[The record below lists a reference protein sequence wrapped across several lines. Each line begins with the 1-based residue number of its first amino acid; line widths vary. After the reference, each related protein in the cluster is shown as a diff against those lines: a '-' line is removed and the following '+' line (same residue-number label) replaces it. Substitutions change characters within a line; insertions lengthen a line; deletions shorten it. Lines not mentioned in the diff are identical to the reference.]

1 MTLYLNYWTLVS
13 FCLMT
18 ITAPYWPVL
27 PSWPAFV
34 LCLAVLL
41 LSVQYRKVRCLLGL
55 VFAFIVIIFHGNVL
69 KTQTETLFHAGQDI
83 TIKGEVDSFF
93 KANNFGYQGIIL
105 IRSINGRRLNTFSQP
120 KVRLTSP
127 VKHNLGETI
136 FADISVKPIHGL
148 MNGVGFDAEKHAF
161 SVGVVGSATLSQ
173 KQSFYTVSGQS
184 LRQST
189 VKRLAEYT
197 DLLKLK
203 GVIEALVFGSR
214 NNISLDTW
222 QGLQQTGLSH
232 LIAISGLHI
241 GIVFG
246 IGWWVGL
253 CFLRLVPVGT
263 YAPIIFGVVCAF
275 CYAGLA
281 GFSLPT
287 VRALIM
293 CCIFCFYQRRWGN
306 VPASYKWLSTLTV
319 LLCIEPF
326 STVSSSIWLSMSAVG
341 VILIFLSL
349 RSLTSSL
356 LIRLVLMQVLISIAM
371 APITALLFNGL
382 SLASV
387 VYNLVFV
394 PWFSL
399 VVIPMVFIAL
409 SLTILGVDVA
419 WLWRMVDVSLVP
431 MMSTLEWAD
440 WGWISLSD
448 RDVSFV
454 MLVVVFAFIAV
465 FVKRNSL
472 LIIAVV
478 LSFVWVDWKPKPQ
491 WQLTI
496 LDVGHGLSVV
506 IRQGSKTMIYDTGA
520 AWQSSSIA
528 RRLLTPYLQVVG
540 TNSLDY
546 LVLSHFDN
554 DHAGDW
560 QYVEQKWQANRV
572 IASQRVPGAI
582 PCVRGNHWQWDNLQI
597 EALWP
602 PTITRR
608 AYNPHSCVLKITH
621 QTSGFSVLLT
631 GDVERVAEWIL
642 VRAPEA
648 LKADVVL
655 VPHHGSQ
662 TSSIVPFVAANDAKW
677 AVASTA
683 KNGRWNLP
691 KPQVVERYRKQGA
704 QWMDTGNFGRIMF
717 NFYTNKIEVDALRL
731 TKGQSWYRQMLR
743 KGVE

>member
-27 PSWPAFV
+27 PSWPALIV
-34 LCLAVLL
+34 CLAVLL

-55 VFAFIVIIFHGNVL
+55 VFACIVIILHGNVL

-83 TIKGEVDSFF
+83 TINGEVDSFF
-93 KANNFGYQGIIL
+93 KANNFGYQGILL

-127 VKHNLGETI
+127 VKHKLGETI
-136 FADISVKPIHGL
+136 VADISVKPIHGL

-161 SVGVVGSATLSQ
+161 SAGIVGSATLSQ
-173 KQSFYTVSGQS
+173 KQSFYSISGQS

-189 VKRLAEYT
+189 ITRLTGST
-197 DLLKLK
+197 DLLEHK

-214 NNISLDTW
+214 NNISLQTW
-222 QGLQQTGLSH
+222 QGLQQSGLSH

-246 IGWWVGL
+246 IGWWMGRTV
-253 CFLRLVPVGT
+253 LRLLPAAT
-263 YAPIIFGVVCAF
+263 YAPIIFGMVCAF
-275 CYAGLA
+275 CYAALA

-287 VRALIM
+287 IRALIM
-293 CCIFCFYQRRWGN
+293 CCIFCFFQRRWGD
-306 VPASYKWLSTLTV
+306 VSASYKWLFTFTV
-319 LLCIEPF
+319 LLCIDPF
-326 STVSSSIWLSMSAVG
+326 STVSSSIWLSMLAVG

-349 RSLTSSL
+349 RSLTSSF
-356 LIRLVLMQVLISIAM
+356 ITRLMLMQVLISIAM

-382 SLASV
+382 SLASLL
-387 VYNLVFV
+387 YNLVFV

-399 VVIPMVFIAL
+399 VVIPMTFAAL
-409 SLTILGVDVA
+409 CLTVSVDNVG
-419 WLWRMVDVSLVP
+419 WLWRILDISIMP
-431 MMSTLEWAD
+431 MMSTLDWAS
-440 WGWISLSD
+440 WGWLSLSQ
-448 RDVSFV
+448 REVSAV
-454 MLVVVFAFIAV
+454 MLIVVFARFAM
-465 FVKRNSL
+465 FVQRSTQV
-472 LIIAVV
+472 IIAAV
-478 LSFVWVDWKPKPQ
+478 LCLIWIEWKPKPQ

-506 IRQGSKTMIYDTGA
+506 IRQGNKTMVYDTGA
-520 AWQSSSIA
+520 AWQSSSVA
-528 RRLLTPYLQVVG
+528 RQLLTPYLQAVG
-540 TNSLDY
+540 ATSLDY

-560 QYVEQKWQANRV
+560 RYVEKKWQASYV
-572 IASQRVPGAI
+572 IASQRIPGAI
-582 PCVRGNHWQWDNLQI
+582 PCERGNHWQWDNLRI
-597 EALWP
+597 DALWP
-602 PTITRR
+602 PKITGR

-642 VRAPEA
+642 VREPEA
-648 LKADVVL
+648 LKADVAL

-662 TSSIVPFVAANDAKW
+662 TSSIGPFVESIDAQW
-677 AVASTA
+677 AIASTA
-683 KNGRWNLP
+683 KSGRWSLP
-691 KPQVVERYRKQGA
+691 KPQVVERYRKQGT
-704 QWMDTGNFGRIMF
+704 QWLDTGNFGRITF
-717 NFYTNKIEVDALRL
+717 NFYTDEVKVNALRL
-731 TKGQSWYRQMLR
+731 SKGQSWYRQMLR